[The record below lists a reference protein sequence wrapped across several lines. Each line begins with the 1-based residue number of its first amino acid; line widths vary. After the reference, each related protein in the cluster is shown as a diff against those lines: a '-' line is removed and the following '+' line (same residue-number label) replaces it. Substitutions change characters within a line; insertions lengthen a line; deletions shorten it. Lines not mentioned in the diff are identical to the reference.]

1 MIENS
6 ACERILLSG
15 GHCCR
20 WQASFLNGGNP
31 KCLYLFHGSPSFSGK
46 KISFFGKNPPVS
58 CFGGWET
65 HCVSVQQADLNFIPL
80 FLSSA
85 SLLSPTLASES
96 RVSPF
101 RFLQS
106 AHTWFPTRGERLT
119 DLSPLPCPIVHGA
132 FLQFFHLPRV
142 PWGGLACFL
151 LGSPLA
157 GRYVGSILSSAS
169 SVTSTLSPF
178 HLSHLL

>member
-1 MIENS
+1 MG
-6 ACERILLSG
+6 RIPNVCIFSMV
-15 GHCCR
+15 
-20 WQASFLNGGNP
+20 P
-31 KCLYLFHGSPSFSGK
+31 PSFSL
-46 KISFFGKNPPVS
+46 GKNPPVS

-65 HCVSVQQADLNFIPL
+65 HCVSVQQADFNFVPL

-85 SLLSPTLASES
+85 SLLSATLASES
-96 RVSPF
+96 RVSSF

-106 AHTWFPTRGERLT
+106 ARTWFPTRGERLT
-119 DLSPLPCPIVHGA
+119 DLSPLPCPVVHGA

-142 PWGGLACFL
+142 PWDGLAWK

-157 GRYVGSILSSAS
+157 GRYVGGILSSAS